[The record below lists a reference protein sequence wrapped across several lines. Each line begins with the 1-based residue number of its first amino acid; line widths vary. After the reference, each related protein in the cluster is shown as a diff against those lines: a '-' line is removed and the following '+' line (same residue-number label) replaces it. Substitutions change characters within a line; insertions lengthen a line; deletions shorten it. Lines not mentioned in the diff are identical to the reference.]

1 MLWTKLFENSQ
12 GIYSEGSEKAYM
24 NDDILE
30 DIRNGSLDAFKQFY
44 DMYENYAIRTA
55 KAITRND
62 EHAKDAVQE
71 AFIRVYRNISSYNST
86 LPFDAWFYRILV
98 NECYRILS
106 KEKKNTPIDTSTME
120 NKEQLREHSKENLSD
135 LYSMIQNMTDI
146 YRIPI
151 LLKYIKGFSEKEIA
165 TILDLNQNTV
175 KSRLFNGRN
184 LLKTQL
190 ELLEMEGS

>member
-1 MLWTKLFENSQ
+1 LLWTKLFENSQ

-30 DIRNGSLDAFKQFY
+30 DIRNGSRDAFKQFY

-135 LYSMIQNMTDI
+135 LYSMIQNMADI